1 MPRGG
6 MKRAQGSAFDRVRA
20 SPVGGH
26 SGVVPVDSGSRLRFR
41 WRASWLVV
49 GAVLAV
55 ASVFATAIRLP
66 SASHGSSSAMPSVSV
81 MTAPMSTAATR
92 SVPSVAPPLLVPG
105 LGATVVTTVCQE
117 RRSPVLRVL
126 QFNIRAAIS
135 RAGGVHVS
143 QIAAEIEAVQPD
155 LVSLNEVDSHTLRT
169 RVDEPAYLA
178 EATGLHVVYGPN
190 LIYDG
195 GPFGNAILT
204 RYPVVESHNLRLPG
218 TFGLEPRGLLTAIVI
233 VDGRRVAFSSTHLTE
248 GSDGRQSR
256 LLQALAVARAL
267 HSMAAPTILAG
278 DLNSDSTD
286 VPGRILRRRLLDA
299 QEEGGTGLGDT
310 FPEANPSSRFDY
322 IFYDDHFVVVPGSTR
337 VQTSDSSDHRSV
349 FTKLTLLPKQP
360 VLTNAHRTQR
370 RLRSW
375 PSYCGRTPRRGPTYP
390 GRGGLI
396 AKMTKGRRRQT
407 VPIIEPLRPTLSTEP
422 LWAATR
428 ISD

>member
-1 MPRGG
+1 MPSGG
-6 MKRAQGSAFDRVRA
+6 MKRAQESAFDPVRA

-26 SGVVPVDSGSRLRFR
+26 SGVVLVDSGSRLRFR

-66 SASHGSSSAMPSVSV
+66 SALPGSSSPLPSVLA
-81 MTAPMSTAATR
+81 MTAPMSAAATH
-92 SVPSVAPPLLVPG
+92 SVPSAAPPLLFPG
-105 LGATVVTTVCQE
+105 LGASVVTTLCQE

-135 RAGGVHVS
+135 GDGGVHLA

-169 RVDEPAYLA
+169 RVDEPTYLA

-256 LLQALAVARAL
+256 LLQALDVTRAL

-286 VPGRILRRRLLDA
+286 VPRRILRRHLLDA
-299 QEEGGTGLGDT
+299 QEEGGTGSGDT

-322 IFYDDHFVVVPGSTR
+322 IFYDHHFNVVPGSTR

-349 FTKLTLLPKQP
+349 FTKLTLLPK
-360 VLTNAHRTQR
+360 HR
-370 RLRSW
+370 
-375 PSYCGRTPRRGPTYP
+375 C
-390 GRGGLI
+390 
-396 AKMTKGRRRQT
+396 
-407 VPIIEPLRPTLSTEP
+407 
-422 LWAATR
+422 
-428 ISD
+428 

>member
-1 MPRGG
+1 MAELVDNRCRCKPLQTPEGGRLSLEVILCRKIGAEGTAFVRRRTRDFLGTSLTLLRGAAG
-6 MKRAQGSAFDRVRA
+6 PFHVPKGAAESATRRDEAGSRNCVDRVQA

-41 WRASWLVV
+41 WRASWLAV

-55 ASVFATAIRLP
+55 AGFFATAIRLP

-81 MTAPMSTAATR
+81 MTARMSPAATP
-92 SVPSVAPPLLVPG
+92 SVPSVAPLLVPG
-105 LGATVVTTVCQE
+105 LGAGVVATLCQE

-126 QFNIRAAIS
+126 QFNIHAAIS
-135 RAGGVHVS
+135 GGGGVQVS

-178 EATGLHVVYGPN
+178 KATGLHVVYGPN

-218 TFGLEPRGLLTAIVI
+218 TFGLEPRGLLTAVVI

-248 GSDGRQSR
+248 GSGGRQSR

-267 HSMAAPTILAG
+267 HSMAAPTILAA

-286 VPGRILRRRLLDA
+286 VPRRILRGHLLDA

-322 IFYDDHFVVVPGSTR
+322 IFYDDHFAVVPGSTR
-337 VQTSDSSDHRSV
+337 VQTSNSSDHRSV
-349 FTKLTLLPKQP
+349 FTMLTLLPK
-360 VLTNAHRTQR
+360 HR
-370 RLRSW
+370 
-375 PSYCGRTPRRGPTYP
+375 C
-390 GRGGLI
+390 
-396 AKMTKGRRRQT
+396 
-407 VPIIEPLRPTLSTEP
+407 
-422 LWAATR
+422 
-428 ISD
+428 

>member
-1 MPRGG
+1 MPTRDPARGRSCSCVPTISRPKVPSGG
-6 MKRAQGSAFDRVRA
+6 MKRAQESAFDRVRA

-26 SGVVPVDSGSRLRFR
+26 SGVVSVDSGSRLRFR
-41 WRASWLVV
+41 WRASWLAV

-55 ASVFATAIRLP
+55 AGVFATAIQLP
-66 SASHGSSSAMPSVSV
+66 RASHGSSSAMPSVSV
-81 MTAPMSTAATR
+81 MTARMSTAATR
-92 SVPSVAPPLLVPG
+92 SVPSVAPSPLVPG
-105 LGATVVTTVCQE
+105 LRASVVTTLCQE
-117 RRSPVLRVL
+117 RRWPVLRVL

-135 RAGGVHVS
+135 RAGGVDVA

-169 RVDEPAYLA
+169 RVDQPAYLA
-178 EATGLHVVYGPN
+178 EATGLHMVYGPN

-233 VDGRRVAFSSTHLTE
+233 VDGRRVAFSSTHLSE

-286 VPGRILRRRLLDA
+286 VPGRILRGHLLDA
-299 QEEGGTGLGDT
+299 QDEGGTGLGDT

-322 IFYDDHFVVVPGSTR
+322 IFYDDHFAVVPGSTR

-349 FTKLTLLPKQP
+349 FTKL
-360 VLTNAHRTQR
+360 
-370 RLRSW
+370 S
-375 PSYCGRTPRRGPTYP
+375 
-390 GRGGLI
+390 
-396 AKMTKGRRRQT
+396 
-407 VPIIEPLRPTLSTEP
+407 LRPKH
-422 LWAATR
+422 R
-428 ISD
+428 C